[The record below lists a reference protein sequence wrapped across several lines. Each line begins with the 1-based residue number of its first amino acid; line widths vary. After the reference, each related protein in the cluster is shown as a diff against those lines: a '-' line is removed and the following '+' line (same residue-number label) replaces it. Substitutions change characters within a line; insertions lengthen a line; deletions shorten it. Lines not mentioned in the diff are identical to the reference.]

1 MTFLIAFR
9 DLRKQK
15 ARNTSDTQ
23 ETVKRMK
30 FLVPRKYRSLLYK
43 LLVIVPVIWLTVIL
57 IAHNN
62 SGHSSPEEPLQNVA
76 AAPHQQMPAVKR
88 QLNEEDVP
96 GFPAVPSAVVDN
108 NHIDNDDADKKTQP
122 QR

>member
-1 MTFLIAFR
+1 MQTFREEAKSC
-9 DLRKQK
+9 KQQTHSGK
-15 ARNTSDTQ
+15 RLS
-23 ETVKRMK
+23 KRMK

-96 GFPAVPSAVVDN
+96 GFPAVPSAAVDN